1 MRGGVA
7 SLGGFGAR
15 LTARVG
21 LMVAAGHL
29 FGASELGK
37 LAQVAATIEIL
48 SAIGVLGLKRTLLG
62 MLSRDA
68 ADAANGGR
76 VERRVA
82 EALLAAGLISLV
94 LTAGLWLFWPL
105 LFSPQ
110 TALPLVLLLAIPSIV
125 ISDVALTATRYHR
138 LIKWEVLTRCGI
150 EPWSYLL
157 FALLAAW
164 AGLIEGGLLYA
175 YVGSLFAALVFALCG
190 LLRVFGWR
198 SLWSEP
204 PRLRSLLAI
213 PRESLPTGL
222 TDIGVVLLRRVDILL
237 VAVYTD
243 PATTGVYFMVQQIAT
258 VPHKIHALFEPM
270 LAPVIAALH
279 HSKRS
284 EAIQAKL
291 AGCCRWVMTLQ
302 LGLSVPLII
311 FGDHVLGL
319 FGPEFAIGLFIL
331 AIILLAELLDGSF
344 VLCETALV
352 FAKPSVPPQLILMAL
367 IVEVV
372 AITLLAPPFGA
383 EGAAFGFLIAT
394 FCLAAGRLIAVRRLL
409 GIRVID
415 RSYLYPALLALATA
429 VILSLAR
436 QWSGGSGLALPL
448 LLALTGIAGFMLAI
462 RKLATTREDRLI
474 LRRLRRF

>member
-7 SLGGFGAR
+7 SLGGFGGR

-68 ADAANGGR
+68 ANGRR

-82 EALLAAGLISLV
+82 EALIAAGLISFV

-110 TALPLVLLLAIPSIV
+110 TPFPMFRLLAIPSIV
-125 ISDVALTATRYHR
+125 ISDVAWTATRYHR
-138 LIKWEVLTRCGI
+138 LIKWEVLTRCGV

-198 SLWSEP
+198 SLWAEP

-279 HSKRS
+279 HGKRP
-284 EAIQAKL
+284 ETIQAKL

-352 FAKPSVPPQLILMAL
+352 FAKPTIPPQLILIAL

-383 EGAAFGFLIAT
+383 EGVAFGFLIAT

-415 RSYLYPALLALATA
+415 RSYLYLALLALATA
-429 VILSLAR
+429 VVLSLAR

-462 RKLATTREDRLI
+462 RRLATTREDRLI